1 MTPTWIALYCALWVA
16 VVVLAALVLGLARR
30 VELVSSVATVPA
42 RGHRRL
48 LGGPGVGSRFPATLG
63 DVELGYGQER
73 VVVFLSSSCGPCRGL
88 AQSLF
93 EAPATGA
100 DLGLE
105 VVLVTDPEGAS
116 AYADI
121 GAARVVVELNRE
133 VSRQLGVNA
142 TPFAIAVDH
151 SGAVKGTGVPHSWD
165 ELVGLAGKGSPDGNG
180 AHGFNAPSRR

>member
-1 MTPTWIALYCALWVA
+1 M
-16 VVVLAALVLGLARR
+16 LAALVLGLARR

-48 LGGPGVGSRFPATLG
+48 LGGPDVGSRFPATLG

-105 VVLVTDPEGAS
+105 VVLVTDPEGVS

-121 GAARVVVELNRE
+121 GAARVVELNRE

-180 AHGFNAPSRR
+180 AHGLNAPSRR